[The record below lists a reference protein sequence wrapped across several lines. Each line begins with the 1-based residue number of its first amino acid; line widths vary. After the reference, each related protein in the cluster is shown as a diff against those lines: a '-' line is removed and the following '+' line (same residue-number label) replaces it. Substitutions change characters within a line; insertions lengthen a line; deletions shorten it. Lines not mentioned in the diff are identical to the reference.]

1 LGKGRQTVLI
11 FPLYAVI
18 CSIGPVPGMTRTKVS
33 MKLNIPPLLLFFAC
47 FLPPSGAGCQDMAA
61 IDSFFLNYPAAI
73 RTEVNGQ
80 AITNDFPLYKRVV
93 LHNTGRP
100 MAGFYLEDRVMP
112 GDMDFYGGIF
122 RERISTNQVVFQK
135 SMDMTLAH
143 FHEPV
148 KIQSTDF
155 EKQALFNW
163 ARFAH
168 TAFFSRASFL
178 SETQF
183 IRAAFDSSANINFCR
198 FDENAFF
205 YGSMFNGQCSFNDTK
220 FNKDAVFSFCDFKSS
235 LKYNRSA
242 FSRIVLF
249 NNVHFRQGGDFTNA
263 TFDSLA
269 DFSNAV
275 VNGKL
280 DFTGVDLP
288 EYMDMSGMQ
297 EIDGIIDLMRVKSGT
312 NSEECRINLLNS
324 DISKFHLSYEH
335 FRLYFP
341 PGTAYNDKVSVYE
354 DLLEN
359 FKARELNDSYQALDI
374 AFSQF
379 KYKEKRQS
387 AANLVQ
393 KFWWNYG
400 YDKNMIFVW
409 IFRILLFFT
418 AINTFFIRKLITAI
432 TELPFLSKKTVEK
445 HHLHHPIIAYF
456 LNFPGTLL
464 YTFILLVSGSSG
476 LSIIKDH
483 SKIPNVVWMLYMIIL
498 SLVGLSISIFIFNY
512 IIN

>member
-1 LGKGRQTVLI
+1 
-11 FPLYAVI
+11 
-18 CSIGPVPGMTRTKVS
+18 
-33 MKLNIPPLLLFFAC
+33 MKLIICPLLLLFAC
-47 FLPPSGAGCQDMAA
+47 ILPPSGADCQDMAA
-61 IDSFFLNYPAAI
+61 IDSFFLKSPLAI

-80 AITNDFPLYKRVV
+80 TISNDFPLYNRVV

-100 MAGFYLEDRVMP
+100 MAGINLEDRVIP
-112 GDMDFYGGIF
+112 GDMDYYGGIF
-122 RERISTNQVVFQK
+122 REGISTNQVVFKK
-135 SMDMTLAH
+135 SLDMTLAD
-143 FHEPV
+143 FQKPV

-155 EKQALFNW
+155 ETQALFNW
-163 ARFAH
+163 ARFEQ
-168 TAFFSRASFL
+168 TAFFSRVSFL
-178 SETQF
+178 SGTQF
-183 IRAAFDSSANINFCR
+183 LRVAFDSSAILNFCR
-198 FDENAFF
+198 FDDNAFF
-205 YGSMFNGQCSFNDTK
+205 YGSTFKGHCSFNDTK
-220 FNKDAVFSFCDFKSS
+220 FNRDAVFSFCNFNNT

-242 FSRIVLF
+242 FHSIARF
-249 NNVHFRQGGDFTNA
+249 NNSEFHQGGDFTNA
-263 TFDSLA
+263 SFDSLA
-269 DFSNAV
+269 DFSNSTV
-275 VNGKL
+275 TGKL
-280 DFTGVDLP
+280 DFTGADP
-288 EYMDMSGMQ
+288 PKYMDMSGMQ
-297 EIDGIIDLMRVKSGT
+297 EIDGTIDLMRVKSGL
-312 NSEECRINLLNS
+312 NYEVCRINLLYS
-324 DISKFHLSYEH
+324 DISKFHLTYGQ

-341 PGTAYNDKVSVYE
+341 PGTDYNDKVDVYE

-359 FKARELNDSYQALDI
+359 FKARELDDSYQTLDI
-374 AFSQF
+374 EFSQF

-387 AANLVQ
+387 AANLVH